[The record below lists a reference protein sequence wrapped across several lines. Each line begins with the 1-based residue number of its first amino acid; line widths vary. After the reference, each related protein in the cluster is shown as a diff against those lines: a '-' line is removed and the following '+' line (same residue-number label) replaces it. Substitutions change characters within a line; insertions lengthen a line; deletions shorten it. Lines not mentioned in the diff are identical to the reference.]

1 DIDWRQVKEIHDSF
15 QYSQSGL
22 SGPAALAV
30 AIAVSA
36 FVGPTAVGALGSVGG
51 AAATSLASQ
60 GAVNLINQQ
69 GDLGGALKDTLSRQG
84 LEGAA
89 LASASAGVA
98 QGMDRIW
105 GGRTDVITQG
115 VQGVDLASL
124 EGIGRFAGS
133 IGSRA
138 AIDASLQTALQGG
151 SLGDRLGD
159 ALHGTV
165 GSVVA
170 AAMFNAVGD
179 YAEAQGYAEGSVEKV
194 ALHALAGGLASVASG
209 GDFESGAIA
218 AGANEALVGHLA
230 EWLEQDPTLL
240 TGAAQITGLVAAGL
254 AGGDAQQG
262 AWVAGQAVTY
272 NYLRHEQFQEIA
284 DRLDS
289 CDTDVCRQEVTD
301 QALALSY
308 QQDLEALA
316 LCSRQAAGC
325 AEAVQASMTTPFK
338 GIEFSNPRTQNYLAQ
353 LSWEN
358 PGKNAAF
365 AAAAAGKDAA
375 AIVSVLG
382 IAPEQS
388 EQATESLASMIS
400 GGVLGAD
407 RGGVG
412 SRPSLE
418 VGGKGTRNVSSGAEN
433 IATYPKLK
441 DQLAQQNL
449 ANIAAQDSRLAAAV
463 KGSGTANPNFSIG
476 SGTAAEANN
485 LGRIW
490 VGDGARPISGVPGG
504 LISADGSR
512 VYRPPVAKPNTPAQ
526 YNPTGVQA
534 NFQELQSGKVIS
546 NGHLSVTSQ

>member
-1 DIDWRQVKEIHDSF
+1 M
-15 QYSQSGL
+15 
-22 SGPAALAV
+22 
-30 AIAVSA
+30 
-36 FVGPTAVGALGSVGG
+36 GG

-230 EWLEQDPTLL
+230 EWLEQDPMLL

-262 AWVAGQAVTY
+262 AWVAGQADMY
-272 NYLRHEQFQEIA
+272 NRQLHPEERRLIKEEAARLQEA
-284 DRLDS
+284 HGSAGPLDWETMLTLAAGNRLDADNA
-289 CDTDVCRQEVTD
+289 DTFAR
-301 QALALSY
+301 
-308 QQDLEALA
+308 LEA
-316 LCSRQAAGC
+316 Q
-325 AEAVQASMTTPFK
+325 VASDPN
-338 GIEFSNPRTQNYLAQ
+338 NP
-353 LSWEN
+353 
-358 PGKNAAF
+358 
-365 AAAAAGKDAA
+365 
-375 AIVSVLG
+375 
-382 IAPEQS
+382 
-388 EQATESLASMIS
+388 
-400 GGVLGAD
+400 
-407 RGGVG
+407 
-412 SRPSLE
+412 
-418 VGGKGTRNVSSGAEN
+418 
-433 IATYPKLK
+433 
-441 DQLAQQNL
+441 LAQQFQQAMTVANATIEVL
-449 ANIAAQDSRLAAAV
+449 A
-463 KGSGTANPNFSIG
+463 G
-476 SGTAAEANN
+476 
-485 LGRIW
+485 
-490 VGDGARPISGVPGG
+490 
-504 LISADGSR
+504 
-512 VYRPPVAKPNTPAQ
+512 
-526 YNPTGVQA
+526 
-534 NFQELQSGKVIS
+534 
-546 NGHLSVTSQ
+546 